1 MKEHKRDERG
11 LDERYLRKMMV
22 GKKKFDN
29 LDTEEARKEAEV
41 RAYEAQMMSFLA
53 DARAQG
59 RENEYKDEMK
69 KVKDLREKALQVEKL
84 RDRKKAEA
92 ARFGVGKKIPR

>member
-1 MKEHKRDERG
+1 
-11 LDERYLRKMMV
+11 MV

-53 DARAQG
+53 DAREKG

-69 KVKDLREKALQVEKL
+69 KVKELREKNLAKEKL
-84 RDRKKAEA
+84 KDREKAAA
-92 ARFGVGKKIPR
+92 ARWGKGKKIK

>member
-53 DARAQG
+53 DARH
-59 RENEYKDEMK
+59 KDEKMNIKMK
-69 KVKDLREKALQVEKL
+69 
-84 RDRKKAEA
+84 
-92 ARFGVGKKIPR
+92 

>member
-1 MKEHKRDERG
+1 MKK
-11 LDERYLRKMMV
+11 RKMMV
-22 GKKKFDN
+22 GKKKFEN

-53 DARAQG
+53 DARENG

-69 KVKDLREKALQVEKL
+69 KVKELREKNLAKEKL
-84 RDRKKAEA
+84 KDREKAAA
-92 ARFGVGKKIPR
+92 ARWGKGKKIG